1 MDPYDCYS
9 GCVFDEEGGVFQDV
23 DNEVDASNPFGDT
36 WDTSLQ
42 GDDD

>member
-9 GCVFDEEGGVFQDV
+9 GCVFDEEGGCFQDV
-23 DNEVDASNPFGDT
+23 DNEADASNPFGDT
-36 WDTSLQ
+36 WDEGSE